1 MITQRFENF
10 KFGSY
15 DTVQTFYTC
24 DWCKEE
30 TNAVEW
36 YVSIA
41 PEVGSV
47 YTCPVCQV
55 KHSWFR
61 GWDRAEVRGNRYG
74 RWHVEQTW

>member
-15 DTVQTFYTC
+15 DTVQAFYTC

-36 YVSIA
+36 HIRSVR
-41 PEVGSV
+41 VGCYV
-47 YTCPVCQV
+47 YTCPVC
-55 KHSWFR
+55 K
-61 GWDRAEVRGNRYG
+61 
-74 RWHVEQTW
+74 VEASLLLLEG